1 MKYLNIMIK
10 NNMKNV
16 ELIEE
21 EIDEYLNRFESRDLV
36 KKYLNGE
43 GIS

>member
-10 NNMKNV
+10 NNKKNV

>member
-1 MKYLNIMIK
+1 
-10 NNMKNV
+10 MKNV